1 MMVRHVFDDGCL
13 AHSRGGQL
21 DRGDDLSLSGPGTT
35 GQRSEGGPGVY
46 GVVSIGSVAIPA
58 HRLDGHRNTVGNRTD
73 VAVSSRRRCGES
85 FLLAWNRHRE
95 ADTGDSPVVPYPA
108 A

>member
-1 MMVRHVFDDGCL
+1 MVRHVFDTGCL

-21 DRGDDLSLSGPGTT
+21 DRGDDLSLSGPGTS

-46 GVVSIGSVAIPA
+46 GTVSIGSVAIPA
-58 HRLDGHRNTVGNRTD
+58 HCLGGYRNTVGNWTD

-95 ADTGDSPVVPYPA
+95 ADTGDSPAVPHLSA
-108 A
+108 